1 MPKGVLRN
9 IAVRGIACAVPKTI
23 VKTSDSNELFGE
35 ESVSKF
41 VKMTGVEQRHIA
53 SEKQT
58 ASDLAF
64 VAAQGLINHL
74 KWDIDSID
82 GLIFVTQSP
91 DYTAPATACVLH
103 GRLGLK
109 KNCVAFDVNLGCSG
123 FVYGVY
129 IAGSIM
135 QTGDTKRVLFLGGD
149 TSTKGISPL
158 DKSAA
163 MLFGDSG
170 FATALEYDA
179 TSSIPYWYHTDG
191 TGYKAIISPTGACR
205 NPKGSRERREF
216 GEGII
221 RSDYDLYMNGAE
233 VFDFTI
239 TEVPAMLKDF
249 MAEHNIADSD
259 YDLFAPH
266 QANVF
271 MLKHIAKKAKISLD
285 KLGVSMDRYG
295 NTSVTSI
302 PLTIC
307 DAYGGKEKGNKKI
320 LAPGFG
326 IGLSWGTNYFNVL
339 AENCLPI
346 IETDDYFEDG
356 GIVVD

>member
-1 MPKGVLRN
+1 MPKGILKNV
-9 IAVRGIACAVPKTI
+9 AVRGVACAVPKTI
-23 VKTSDSNELFGE
+23 VEASKSNDIFGE
-35 ESVSKF
+35 ENVSKF
-41 VKMTGVEQRHIA
+41 VKMTGVRQRHVA

-64 VAAQGLINHL
+64 VAAQNLIEHL
-74 KWDIDSID
+74 KWEIDSID
-82 GLIFVTQSP
+82 GVVFVTQSP
-91 DYTAPATACVLH
+91 DYKAPATACVLH

-109 KNCVAFDVNLGCSG
+109 KDCIAFDVNLGCSG

-129 IAGSIM
+129 IAGSLM

-149 TSTKGISPL
+149 TSTKGISFL

-163 MLFGDSG
+163 MLFGDAG
-170 FATALEYDA
+170 FATALEFDE
-179 TSSIPYWYHTDG
+179 TSKIPFCYYTDG
-191 TGYKAIISPTGACR
+191 TGYKSIITPVGACR
-205 NPKGSRERREF
+205 NPNGSQELREF
-216 GEGII
+216 GEGVI

-239 TEVPAMLKDF
+239 TEVPKMLKSF
-249 MAEHNIADSD
+249 MAEHNISEND

-271 MLKHIAKKAKISLD
+271 MLKHIAKKVKIPLD

-302 PLTIC
+302 PITIC
-307 DAYGGKEKGNKKI
+307 DTYGGKEQGNKKI

-326 IGLSWGTNYFNVL
+326 IGLSWGTNYFDIL

-346 IETDDYFEDG
+346 IETNSYFEDG
-356 GIVVD
+356 GIVID